1 MMQKKLKI
9 SDKEQKVIFKRS
21 TSNKFKNRNPINSK
35 NKDFS
40 NLNYLKKNDFETN
53 PVDLTITTDSTTTT
67 DTTKRIYI
75 YRKNMSKQKNSL
87 GQSKKSLLHCSSL
100 DNINKNKNNINRF
113 HTLENKDY
121 EENINTISN
130 INTKYFENYDN
141 KININKNKNKYNI
154 KISDTPPNKKY
165 YKNNNFTINSG
176 SNILKKGINL
186 NLNINN
192 NYFYNQSFY
201 NTGIQKIIKK
211 NEVINI
217 EDLLILEEIFND
229 IIFAINNKSNIA
241 NECFEL
247 INFYSQSSLYNK
259 FENYFKD
266 FKTKKIVHSSILLII
281 FDLILI
287 YHVSFDDFFVNSF
300 NDYLYNILEMN
311 HQAYLLICDYI
322 SNKVSST
329 EKGNIWVAKLRQ
341 MIKNNIYHLN
351 INNNKNFKMYFLK
364 KNLINSNLVMPLI
377 EINYYIFAT
386 QKCLIILLKNLS
398 EDDDLKSLLIDVYN
412 NIFEISSEDLYKLFK
427 KKIFRI
433 INKNGSIGGSDI
445 SLYETNHIEIKE
457 PFLNFKNFKK
467 FTLVLDLDETLIC
480 FKMCPEKNKGLLRIR
495 PGLFSFL
502 LNLKKYYELIIFT
515 SATPEYADPLLQAIE
530 KGQKIF
536 DYKLYRQHTIINDN
550 EIVKDI
556 SKLGRPLD
564 KIIIVD
570 NLQQN
575 FKLQKE
581 NGIMIKPFWGED
593 NEDTALFVLNEILT
607 KIAIEFVDVRK
618 GIIKYKD
625 DILSKVSS
633 TVSRNNF

>member
-1 MMQKKLKI
+1 MMQKKIKI
-9 SDKEQKVIFKRS
+9 SDKEPSIIFKRS
-21 TSNKFKNRNPINSK
+21 TSNKVKNMNPINSK

-40 NLNYLKKNDFETN
+40 KINFLKKSDFETN

-75 YRKNMSKQKNSL
+75 YKKNMSRQKNSL
-87 GQSKKSLLHCSSL
+87 GHSKKSLLHCSSL
-100 DNINKNKNNINRF
+100 DNINKNKINRF
-113 HTLENKDY
+113 NTLENKDHINNF
-121 EENINTISN
+121 EENINTLSN
-130 INTKYFENYDN
+130 INTKFFENYNN
-141 KININKNKNKYNI
+141 KINISKNKNKNNI
-154 KISDTPPNKKY
+154 NDTPNKKY

-176 SNILKKGINL
+176 PNIFKKGINI
-186 NLNINN
+186 NINN

-211 NEVINI
+211 NEIINI

-229 IIFAINNKSNIA
+229 IFFAINNKSNIS

-247 INFYSQSSLYNK
+247 INFYKQSSLYNK

-287 YHVSFDDFFVNSF
+287 YHVSFDNFFVSTF
-300 NDYLYNILEMN
+300 NDYLCSILEMN
-311 HQAYLLICDYI
+311 RQAYLLICDYI
-322 SNKVSST
+322 SNKVSSS
-329 EKGNIWVAKLRQ
+329 EKGNIWVTKLRK

-351 INNNKNFKMYFLK
+351 INNNKDFKLYFIK
-364 KNLINSNLVMPLI
+364 KNIINSSLSMPLI
-377 EINYYIFAT
+377 EVNYYIFAT
-386 QKCLIILLKNLS
+386 QKCLTILLKNLS

-495 PGLFSFL
+495 PGLFPFL
-502 LNLKKYYELIIFT
+502 LNLKKFYELVIFT

-536 DYKLYRQHTIINDN
+536 DYKLYRQHTIIYDN

-564 KIIIVD
+564 KVIIVD

-593 NEDTALFVLNEILT
+593 NEDTALFALNDILT
-607 KIAIEFVDVRK
+607 KIAIEFGDVRK

-633 TVSRNNF
+633 SVSRNNF

>member
-1 MMQKKLKI
+1 MQKKIKI
-9 SDKEQKVIFKRS
+9 PNNENKVIFKRP
-21 TSNKFKNRNPINSK
+21 TSNKFKNMNLLNSK
-35 NKDFS
+35 KKDFS
-40 NLNYLKKNDFETN
+40 KNYDFETN

-75 YRKNMSKQKNSL
+75 YRKNMSKQKNSI
-87 GQSKKSLLHCSSL
+87 GQSKKILLHCSSL
-100 DNINKNKNNINRF
+100 DNINSNKNKINRF
-113 HTLENKDY
+113 NTLENKDY
-121 EENINTISN
+121 NNNFEENTNTISN
-130 INTKYFENYDN
+130 INTKCFENYDN
-141 KININKNKNKYNI
+141 KIKINKNKYNN
-154 KISDTPPNKKY
+154 KINDISPNRKY

-176 SNILKKGINL
+176 PNIFKKGL

-192 NYFYNQSFY
+192 NYFYNQIFY

-211 NEVINI
+211 KEIINI
-217 EDLLILEEIFND
+217 EDLLILEEKFND
-229 IIFAINNKSNIA
+229 IIFAIFNKSNIA

-266 FKTKKIVHSSILLII
+266 YKTKKIVHSSILLII
-281 FDLILI
+281 FDLTLI

-300 NDYLYNILEMN
+300 NDYLSNILEMN

-322 SNKVSST
+322 SNKVSSS
-329 EKGNIWVAKLRQ
+329 EKGNIWVKKLRQ
-341 MIKNNIYHLN
+341 MINNNIYHLN
-351 INNNKNFKMYFLK
+351 INNNKDFKIYFFK
-364 KNLINSNLVMPLI
+364 NNSINKNLNIPLI
-377 EINYYIFAT
+377 EVNYYIFAT
-386 QKCLIILLKNLS
+386 QKCLTILLKNLS
-398 EDDDLKSLLIDVYN
+398 EDDDLKSLLIDIYN
-412 NIFEISSEDLYKLFK
+412 NIFEVSIEDLYKLFK

-445 SLYETNHIEIKE
+445 SLYEANHIEIKE
-457 PFLNFKNFKK
+457 PFLNFKNLKK

-480 FKMCPEKNKGLLRIR
+480 FKMYPENNKGLLRVR

-502 LNLKKYYELIIFT
+502 LNMKKYYELIIFT

-536 DYKLYRQHTIINDN
+536 DYKLYRQHTIIYDN
-550 EIVKDI
+550 EIIKDI
-556 SKLGRPLD
+556 SKLGRSLD

-593 NEDTALFVLNEILT
+593 NEDTALFALNEILK
-607 KIAIEFVDVRK
+607 KIAIEFDDVRK

-633 TVSRNNF
+633 TVSRQNF